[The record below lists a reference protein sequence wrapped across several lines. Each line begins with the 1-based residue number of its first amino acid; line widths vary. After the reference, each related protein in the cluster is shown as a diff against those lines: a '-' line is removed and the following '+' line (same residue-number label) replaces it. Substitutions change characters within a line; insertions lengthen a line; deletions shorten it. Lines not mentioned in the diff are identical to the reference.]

1 MSQVQSG
8 ILPEHCRA
16 AIWIEANV
24 KGEVDALR
32 AASKTFAD
40 KLATFEAKFPDAH
53 LGAVVAFGNNT
64 WRALSGGVGAE
75 ELKDFPG
82 YGKGLAP
89 TTQFDVLI
97 HILSLRHD
105 VNFSVAQA
113 AMEAFGDCIEV
124 KEEIHGFRW
133 VEERDLS
140 GFVDGTENPAGEE
153 TRREVAV
160 IKDGVDAGGSY
171 VFVQRWEHNLKQLNR
186 MSVHD
191 QEMMIGRTK
200 EANEEIDGDERPET
214 SHLTRVDLN
223 RYSSTRERAQYRSV
237 PSSKMTYTYESPNCE
252 KPGHLSTYH
261 HHAVRAW
268 RKNRAWFFHP
278 LSLENGFKCF
288 YRQIVSPKFLS
299 SLWSRKAIDSIVFH
313 YIQFI
318 SS

>member
-1 MSQVQSG
+1 MAFCQN
-8 ILPEHCRA
+8 IA
-16 AIWIEANV
+16 ARRFGSSEP

-105 VNFSVAQA
+105 VNFSVAQM

-140 GFVDGTENPAGEE
+140 GFVDQRK
-153 TRREVAV
+153 TRRVKRRVA
-160 IKDGVDAGGSY
+160 KWRLSKTA
-171 VFVQRWEHNLKQLNR
+171 W
-186 MSVHD
+186 M
-191 QEMMIGRTK
+191 
-200 EANEEIDGDERPET
+200 
-214 SHLTRVDLN
+214 
-223 RYSSTRERAQYRSV
+223 RAAA
-237 PSSKMTYTYESPNCE
+237 MC
-252 KPGHLSTYH
+252 
-261 HHAVRAW
+261 
-268 RKNRAWFFHP
+268 
-278 LSLENGFKCF
+278 
-288 YRQIVSPKFLS
+288 LS
-299 SLWSRKAIDSIVFH
+299 SVGSTT
-313 YIQFI
+313 
-318 SS
+318 

>member
-124 KEEIHGFRW
+124 KEEIQ
-133 VEERDLS
+133 
-140 GFVDGTENPAGEE
+140 
-153 TRREVAV
+153 TRRVKRRVA
-160 IKDGVDAGGSY
+160 KWRLSKTA
-171 VFVQRWEHNLKQLNR
+171 R
-186 MSVHD
+186 M
-191 QEMMIGRTK
+191 
-200 EANEEIDGDERPET
+200 
-214 SHLTRVDLN
+214 
-223 RYSSTRERAQYRSV
+223 RAAA
-237 PSSKMTYTYESPNCE
+237 MC
-252 KPGHLSTYH
+252 
-261 HHAVRAW
+261 
-268 RKNRAWFFHP
+268 
-278 LSLENGFKCF
+278 
-288 YRQIVSPKFLS
+288 LS
-299 SLWSRKAIDSIVFH
+299 SVGNTT
-313 YIQFI
+313 
-318 SS
+318 

>member
-32 AASKTFAD
+32 AASKTFAE
-40 KLATFEAKFPDAH
+40 KLAAFEAKFPDAH

-113 AMEAFGDCIEV
+113 AMEAFGDCIDV

-186 MSVHD
+186 MSIHD

-200 EANEEIDGDERPET
+200 EDNEEIDGDTKVVQRGAADKLFINTAGMGAIPANIHWVST
-214 SHLTRVDLN
+214 LRRCCPYKSDHLTIRHRRRGSADE
-223 RYSSTRERAQYRSV
+223 Y
-237 PSSKMTYTYESPNCE
+237 
-252 KPGHLSTYH
+252 
-261 HHAVRAW
+261 
-268 RKNRAWFFHP
+268 
-278 LSLENGFKCF
+278 
-288 YRQIVSPKFLS
+288 FL
-299 SLWSRKAIDSIVFH
+299 LLP
-313 YIQFI
+313 
-318 SS
+318 

>member
-24 KGEVDALR
+24 KGDVDALR

-75 ELKDFPG
+75 ELKDFIP

-89 TTQFDVLI
+89 ATQYDVLI

-113 AMEAFGDCIEV
+113 AMEAFGDCIE
-124 KEEIHGFRW
+124 
-133 VEERDLS
+133 
-140 GFVDGTENPAGEE
+140 GTENPAGEE

-186 MSVHD
+186 MSIHD

-200 EANEEIDGDERPET
+200 EANEEIDGDDRPVT
-214 SHLTRVDLN
+214 SHLSRVDLKEDGKGLKIVRQSLPYGTASGTHGLYFCAYCARLHN
-223 RYSSTRERAQYRSV
+223 IEQQLLSMFGDTDGKRDAMLRFTKPVTGGYYFA
-237 PSSKMTYTYESPNCE
+237 PSLDRLMA
-252 KPGHLSTYH
+252 L
-261 HHAVRAW
+261 
-268 RKNRAWFFHP
+268 
-278 LSLENGFKCF
+278 
-288 YRQIVSPKFLS
+288 
-299 SLWSRKAIDSIVFH
+299 
-313 YIQFI
+313 
-318 SS
+318 